1 MKKGERIIAITAI
14 LIIMSGIALA
24 YWQRH
29 QDKDFNKM
37 VECQKLGKEFYY
49 NPESNECVDGSYC
62 ASNPDK
68 YWCR

>member
-1 MKKGERIIAITAI
+1 MRKGEKIIALTAI

-24 YWQRH
+24 YRQYH
-29 QDKDFNKM
+29 QDKEFNKM
-37 VECQKLGKEFYY
+37 IECQKLGKEFYY

-62 ASNPDK
+62 VSNPKK